1 MSRIGKLP
9 VGLPDKVEVK
19 VNGSHVSVKGP
30 NGQLEYTFNENVNIE
45 LKDKEVLVTPIDE
58 SKKARSMWGTART
71 LINNMVTGV
80 TTGFT
85 KSLEYNGVGY
95 KAAVSGSKLT
105 LNLGY
110 SHPIEYTLPEGVSAK
125 VNKNVIDISGANKE
139 LVGFVAAKVRSFRPP
154 EPYKGKG
161 VKYAD
166 EHIIRKAGKTGAKK

>member
-9 VGLPDKVEVK
+9 IVVPEKVEVK
-19 VNGSHVSVKGP
+19 IDGAHVAVKGP
-30 NGQLEYTFNENVNIE
+30 NGALEYSFTDQVKIE
-45 LKDKEVLVTPIDE
+45 LKDKEVLVTPVDE
-58 SKKARSMWGTART
+58 SKSARSLWGTTRT

-95 KAAVSGSKLT
+95 KAAVNGNTIT

-110 SHPIEYTLPEGVSAK
+110 SHPIDYTLPEGVSAK
-125 VNKNVIDISGANKE
+125 VDKNKIDVTGSNKE
-139 LVGFVAAKVRSFRPP
+139 LVGFVAAKIRSFRPP

-166 EHIIRKAGKTGAKK
+166 EHIIRKAGKTGGKK

>member
-1 MSRIGKLP
+1 MSRIGKMP
-9 VGLPDKVEVK
+9 VGIPDKVEVK
-19 VNGSHVSVKGP
+19 VNGAHVSVKGP
-30 NGQLEYTFNENVNIE
+30 NGQLEYTFNDSVKIE
-45 LKDKEVLVTPIDE
+45 MKDKEVLVTPADE
-58 SKKARSMWGTART
+58 SKKSISMWGTTRT

-95 KAAVSGSKLT
+95 KAAVSGNTLT

-110 SHPIEYTLPEGVSAK
+110 SHPIEYALPEGVSAK
-125 VNKNVIDISGANKE
+125 VNKNVIDISGSNKE

-161 VKYAD
+161 IKYVD